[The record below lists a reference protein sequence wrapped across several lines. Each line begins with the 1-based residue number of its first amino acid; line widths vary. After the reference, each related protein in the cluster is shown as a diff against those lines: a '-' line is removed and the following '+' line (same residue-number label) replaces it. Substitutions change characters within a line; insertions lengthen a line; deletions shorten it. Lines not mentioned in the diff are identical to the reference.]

1 MVFEARNAH
10 IVGGRLAASRH
21 SSAATA
27 RRALCAPSA
36 TALLRLLPAAVQNS
50 QVASIIPS
58 EISLPLKTT
67 MSSRMSTIC
76 PMTALNPMSVR
87 AARTA
92 NVSGLACAIVLDC
105 IGVATR
111 N

>member
-1 MVFEARNAH
+1 MR
-10 IVGGRLAASRH
+10 
-21 SSAATA
+21 
-27 RRALCAPSA
+27 
-36 TALLRLLPAAVQNS
+36 
-50 QVASIIPS
+50 
-58 EISLPLKTT
+58 
-67 MSSRMSTIC
+67 TIC
-76 PMTALNPMSVR
+76 PMTALNPMSVS